1 MSHPRVGCTLLR
13 MPEGSASPLG
23 AHAASPAELRDRIE
37 TERKGRPFLVMREEA
52 GPQRIVELD
61 PDTQRLSI
69 GRSPQNAIDLQW
81 DTEVS
86 RLHAELEE
94 IGGEWTVSDDG
105 LSRNGTYVNGARIS
119 GRHRLRDGDVLRV
132 GKTLIA
138 YRRPEAQDSLPTQI
152 AGVQLQLSDLPPLQR
167 QVLLAL
173 ARPFKHGEFAT
184 PATNQAIADELHLS
198 VDAVKSHLRTL
209 FGRFGIEHLPQNQKR
224 SRLVA
229 EALHAGLIGVRD
241 L

>member
-1 MSHPRVGCTLLR
+1 
-13 MPEGSASPLG
+13 MPEGHASPLG

-37 TERKGRPFLVMREEA
+37 TERKGRPFLVLREEA
-52 GPQRIVELD
+52 GPQRIVELEPATD
-61 PDTQRLSI
+61 RLSI

-86 RLHAELEE
+86 RLHAELEQ

-138 YRRPEAQDSLPTQI
+138 YRRPGDAGLAARRRSPACSCSCRTCRRCSARFCSRSRVPSSTGSSRRRRPTRR
-152 AGVQLQLSDLPPLQR
+152 SPTSCTCR
-167 QVLLAL
+167 S
-173 ARPFKHGEFAT
+173 T
-184 PATNQAIADELHLS
+184 PSSPTCGRS
-198 VDAVKSHLRTL
+198 

-229 EALHAGLIGVRD
+229 EALQAGLIGIRD